1 MSGRKKR
8 RQTRS
13 GRERSGSTPWAGLHA
28 EYYPQI
34 RSWFAARVASQQD
47 ADDLAQEVFAQ
58 LADADP
64 PDDPRA
70 YLTGIASRVLSRHRR
85 QRARARAVLRRLLAE
100 AMSDAGAQPRDE
112 DSLSAKDNEM
122 VEELL
127 GELPRADVKLLR
139 LRFVEGLRIREIAPR
154 VGCSTEAAYK
164 RLQRILKQLRPRY
177 GIEPT
182 PTRKPQEQ

>member
-13 GRERSGSTPWAGLHA
+13 GRERSGSTPWAGFHA

-85 QRARARAVLRRLLAE
+85 QRARARPVLRRLLAE
-100 AMSDAGAQPRDE
+100 TVSAADAQPQDE
-112 DSLSAKDNEM
+112 DGFRAKVDGT
-122 VEELL
+122 VEQLL
-127 GELPRADVKLLR
+127 GELPRTDVKLLR
-139 LRFVEGLRIREIAPR
+139 LRFVEGLRIPEIAPR

-164 RLQRILKQLRPRY
+164 RLQRILKQLRRLY

-182 PTRKPQEQ
+182 PTRKPQE